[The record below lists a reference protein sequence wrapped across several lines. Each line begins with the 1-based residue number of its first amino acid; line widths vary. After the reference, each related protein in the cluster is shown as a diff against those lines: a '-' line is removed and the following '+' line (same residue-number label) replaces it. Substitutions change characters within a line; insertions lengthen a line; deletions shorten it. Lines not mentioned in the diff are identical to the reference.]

1 MFKIHGGH
9 RPDYFLLTLIFVLT
23 IVGLV
28 VLSSA
33 SSELG
38 KKNFNDS
45 YYYLKHQILY
55 GLSFGAAGFLVAY
68 FANYKILK
76 KLALPGLILAIGFL
90 ALVFTQF
97 GFSAQGAARWVRIGP
112 ATFQPA
118 EFLKLAFIVYIAAW
132 LTNSKMNR
140 NRDFSTGLL
149 PFLVICGVVATLLF
163 LQPAT
168 STVAILML
176 AGGIVYFLNGAKLRY
191 VLGTAFLGMIVLAM
205 IVYFTPY
212 RLNRVM
218 GFLNPETDVLGSNY
232 QRNQALSTIGSGGLW
247 GEGYGAS
254 TKKYSLPEPIGDSV
268 FAVAAGEFGFAGSG
282 TLVVLFGLLVFRLV
296 WIAKNLRDRFG
307 QLMLIGFASLIALQ
321 SLVNMA
327 AISGIIP
334 LTGVPLP
341 FISYGGT
348 ALAVF
353 LTMGGIAVNVSK
365 HT

>member
-1 MFKIHGGH
+1 MFRIGRGH

-23 IVGLV
+23 IAGLV
-28 VLSSA
+28 ILSSA
-33 SSELG
+33 SAELG

-55 GLSFGAAGFLVAY
+55 GLSFGIAGFVAAY
-68 FANYKILK
+68 LINYKFLK

-90 ALVFTQF
+90 AMVFTKF
-97 GFSAQGAARWVRIGP
+97 GFAAQGASRWVRIGP

-118 EFLKLAFIVYIAAW
+118 EFLKLALIVYIAAW

-140 NRDFSTGLL
+140 SRDFSSGLFPL
-149 PFLVICGVVATLLF
+149 LVICGVVAGLLF

-168 STVAILML
+168 STVVILML
-176 AGGIVYFLNGAKLRY
+176 SGGIVYFLEGAKWSHMLGAA
-191 VLGTAFLGMIVLAM
+191 VLGLAILILIVS
-205 IVYFTPY
+205 FTGY
-212 RLNRVM
+212 RMNRIKS
-218 GFLNPETDVLGSNY
+218 FLNPNDDVLGSNF
-232 QRNQALSTIGSGGLW
+232 QRNQALSTISSGNLW

-254 TKKYSLPEPIGDSV
+254 TKKYSLPEPIGDSI
-268 FAVAAGEFGFAGSG
+268 FAVAAGEFGFVGSG
-282 TLVVLFGLLVFRLV
+282 ALVVLFGLLVFRLI

-348 ALAVF
+348 ALMVF

-365 HT
+365 YS